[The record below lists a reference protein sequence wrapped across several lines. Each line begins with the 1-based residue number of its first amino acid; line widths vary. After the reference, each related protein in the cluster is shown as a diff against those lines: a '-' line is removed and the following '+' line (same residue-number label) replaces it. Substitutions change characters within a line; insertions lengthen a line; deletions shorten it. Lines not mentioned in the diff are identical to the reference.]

1 MSKEIT
7 IQEALNRI
15 EQGESEMVKI
25 GGCYY
30 DRKILVEQ
38 LRQAVDQIS
47 LNRMLDSDYKLNV
60 LESMTILSI
69 IKSVE

>member
-15 EQGESEMVKI
+15 ERGKSEMVKI
-25 GGCYY
+25 GGCYF

-38 LRQAVDQIS
+38 LR
-47 LNRMLDSDYKLNV
+47 
-60 LESMTILSI
+60 
-69 IKSVE
+69 